1 MEKKSLKRIQD
12 SQRNICIEIE
22 KLSNHPF
29 YSMHYYGDD
38 CFEAYLLR
46 GAHSLE
52 DYCAFID
59 TALIRNRDNPIRTIT
74 SGVVP
79 LLHKIETVTFY
90 LPGIWTVNM
99 QSQCYWN

>member
-38 CFEAYLLR
+38 CFDKYLLR

-52 DYCAFID
+52 DSN
-59 TALIRNRDNPIRTIT
+59 IR
-74 SGVVP
+74 
-79 LLHKIETVTFY
+79 
-90 LPGIWTVNM
+90 
-99 QSQCYWN
+99 